1 MEQIFRRDI
10 TDLQA
15 LFGFVDQFCL
25 ENKLEESI
33 SYVLNLAAEEIFTNM
48 VKYNAFGSNDIPISI
63 HRNDNKVIMK
73 FTDVDCEEFD
83 LTLSEADHIDL
94 PLKQKK
100 IGGLGIHLI
109 KQMVDEIQYQYK
121 DRNSEITIIKNLE
134 N

>member
-1 MEQIFRRDI
+1 MEQNFKRDI
-10 TDLQA
+10 EDLQA
-15 LFGFVDQFCL
+15 LFGFVDEFCL
-25 ENKLEESI
+25 ENKLAESV

-48 VKYNAFGSNDIPISI
+48 VKYNALGSNDIPVSI
-63 HRNDNKVIMK
+63 HCSENKVIMK
-73 FTDVDCEEFD
+73 FTDMDCEEFD
-83 LTLSEADHIDL
+83 LTKSEADHIDL
-94 PLKQKK
+94 PLEKKK